1 MGCGT
6 SKFVMVQLILLA
18 TLSSSYGGVSKSMSY
33 RVKKTQAS
41 FNLKHHWHEGQWANT
56 DHLRL
61 AHFMGPRPEHFPET
75 QVKLLY
81 DDDNLYVFFRVKDQF
96 VRAVAET
103 THDPVCQDSCVEFFF
118 TCGKDVARGYF
129 NLETNCGATLL
140 FYHQKEKGK
149 NVRAVATE
157 DCQRIKIMSSMPKKV
172 DPEIAEPTLWTVK
185 YALPIAMLKEY
196 THVTEPGPGV
206 VWKANFY
213 KCADKTS
220 HPHWLTWNPVDRPR
234 PNFHLPQYFGTIVFE

>member
-1 MGCGT
+1 MYKKYQVAKASGSVALDGKWDGPAWAGIEVIDIKHYMG
-6 SKFVMVQLILLA
+6 KEPEHQP
-18 TLSSSYGGVSKSMSY
+18 
-33 RVKKTQAS
+33 KTQA
-41 FNLKHHWHEGQWANT
+41 
-56 DHLRL
+56 
-61 AHFMGPRPEHFPET
+61 
-75 QVKLLY
+75 KLMY
-81 DDDNLYVFFRVKDQF
+81 DDKNIYAIFRVEDKY
-96 VRAVAET
+96 VRAISQK
-103 THDPVCQDSCVEFFF
+103 HQDMVCRDSCVEFFF
-118 TCGKDVARGYF
+118 TPDEDISQGYF